1 MPGRGTTLNPRP
13 VGARQHEKGFSMRTL
28 GLLMLMT
35 LVIAAIG
42 APLSAAGREIRSFRI
57 GERGELRYAVVLPE
71 NFDADHEYPALLAL
85 PPGAQNEAMAEEGL
99 RRYWEAEARAR
110 GWVVVSPIAPESA
123 GRAGFNGEALNS
135 IPLLLAEVAKQV
147 KIEGGTFHLAG
158 VSNGGK
164 SAFAAALEHPAL
176 YASLMVLPGFP
187 ARDADRPRL
196 DRLKPLP
203 VRMLVGE
210 RDPTWRSETERA
222 LKLLTSV
229 GVNAE
234 ARVLE
239 GQDHV
244 LDVPPAMLFDWLD
257 TQRPAKNRPGARA
270 GSGGA
275 APGAAPSSEPPN
287 MFDRDA
293 ESKLID
299 TVLNDLHDAAAKA
312 DGPRYFALFADD
324 AVFLGTDATERWTIA
339 EFRAYAQKRF
349 DTGKGWTYRS
359 TERHIFFGPSGDAA
373 WFDERVVSEK
383 YGECRGT
390 GALVKREGRWLIT
403 QYNLLVPV
411 PNDLLPGVA
420 DMIREHHAKQ
430 RDAQGQP
437 PK

>member
-1 MPGRGTTLNPRP
+1 
-13 VGARQHEKGFSMRTL
+13 MRTL
-28 GLLMLMT
+28 GLLMVMMLI
-35 LVIAAIG
+35 VAAIAA
-42 APLSAAGREIRSFRI
+42 PLTAAERAIKSLRI
-57 GERGELRYAVVLPE
+57 GERGELRYAIVLPE
-71 NFDADHEYPALLAL
+71 NFVADREYPALLAL

-99 RRYWEAEARAR
+99 RRYWEAEATGR

-123 GRAGFNGEALNS
+123 GRAGFSGEALNS

-147 KIEGGTFHLAG
+147 KVEGGTFHLAG

-164 SAFAAALEHPAL
+164 SAFAAAIEHPSL
-176 YASLMVLPGFP
+176 YASLLVLPGFP
-187 ARDADRPRL
+187 ARESDRPRL

-210 RDPTWRSETERA
+210 RDPTWRNETERT
-222 LKLLTSV
+222 LKLLTSM

-234 ARVLE
+234 AKVLE
-239 GQDHV
+239 AQDHV

-257 TQRPAKNRPGARA
+257 AQRPAAKRPAAGAS
-270 GSGGA
+270 SGGA
-275 APGAAPSSEPPN
+275 MPAAAPPSEPSA
-287 MFDRDA
+287 MLDRDA

-299 TVLNDLHDAAAKA
+299 TILNDLHDAASKA

-339 EFRAYAQKRF
+339 EFRDYAQKRF
-349 DTGKGWTYRS
+349 DTGTGWTYRP
-359 TERHIFFGPSGDAA
+359 TERHVFFGPSGDTA
-373 WFDERVVSEK
+373 WFDERVISEK

-411 PNDLLPGVA
+411 PNDLLPSVA
-420 DMIREHHAKQ
+420 DMIREHHAKP

-437 PK
+437 QK

>member
-1 MPGRGTTLNPRP
+1 MDSRTLL
-13 VGARQHEKGFSMRTL
+13 VFSAVVALCAVAGAR
-28 GLLMLMT
+28 
-35 LVIAAIG
+35 AA
-42 APLSAAGREIRSFRI
+42 SAEPITPPRWRDSATAALEYVLI
-57 GERGELRYAVVLPE
+57 LPE
-71 NFDADHEYPALLAL
+71 PFDPEREYPALLAL
-85 PPGAQNEAMAEEGL
+85 PPGAQNQAMVDSGL
-99 RRYWEAEARAR
+99 QRYWAAEAVKR
-110 GWVVVSPIAPESA
+110 GWVIVSPAAPERA
-123 GRAGFNGEALNS
+123 GRAGFNGEALS
-135 IPLLLAEVAKQV
+135 ALPLLLAEVSKQV
-147 KIEGGTFHLAG
+147 KIEGGLFHLAG

-164 SAFAAALEHPAL
+164 SAFAAAIEHPSL
-176 YASLMVLPGFP
+176 YASLLVLPGFP
-187 ARDADRPRL
+187 ARESDRPRL

-210 RDPTWRSETERA
+210 RDPTWRNETERT

-234 ARVLE
+234 AKVLDA
-239 GQDHV
+239 QDHV

-257 TQRPAKNRPGARA
+257 THRPAVKRPAA
-270 GSGGA
+270 GTSSGA
-275 APGAAPSSEPPN
+275 AMPGAAPSSEPSA
-287 MFDRDA
+287 MLDRDA

-299 TVLNDLHDAAAKA
+299 TILNDLHDAAAKA

-324 AVFLGTDATERWTIA
+324 AVFLGTDATERWTTA
-339 EFRAYAQKRF
+339 EFRDYAQKRF
-349 DTGKGWTYRS
+349 DTGTGWTYRP
-359 TERHIFFGPSGDAA
+359 TERHVFFGPSSDTA
-373 WFDERVVSEK
+373 WFDERVISEK

-420 DMIREHHAKQ
+420 DMIREHHAKT